1 MKATLKIASA
11 IASAAMIAAP
21 ANGTAT
27 LETIDPVPT
36 AQVAYETE
44 APEVPLS
51 AESVNS
57 ADIAA
62 EAGAIAADDLMTS
75 ETASIEDPCYDGGI
89 KVTTEEKVYYVKP
102 GEQKLYGD
110 TVITY
115 SHFQEVTEVKD
126 GRYISLSGWTPSDGD
141 WSYRFNLEE
150 VQYGSS
156 GKLPFTVEHDGV
168 AIGTPIA
175 CYYGELES
183 NGFTFTGEAI
193 TVSPAPN
200 CTYVYSDGWCA
211 MILNSVTYPEWKYSG
226 GNGLFPDYADYHLAA
241 YGGDHWVIA
250 TSNAPEITYGGE
262 EQTFSDIDDVVTA
275 LKAYAQPFCG
285 ISDPHYGGIEWATKA
300 VEDWDD
306 NAAILSG
313 KLNGTP
319 FTIEIDNIDPL
330 GFSGE
335 CDWSGVFVPSDFVT
349 HQNDSILHW
358 CNYAISVDAKSNV
371 CVVNTQT
378 GESRSFQLEG
388 PANADTSVFLIT
400 VTDGK
405 HGNAFTARPE
415 LVEFVYA
422 LDMMG

>member
-1 MKATLKIASA
+1 MKTTLRIASA

-27 LETIDPVPT
+27 LEAIDPAPT
-36 AQVAYETE
+36 AQVVYEAET
-44 APEVPLS
+44 PEVPLS
-51 AESVNS
+51 TESVNS
-57 ADIAA
+57 TDITA
-62 EAGAIAADDLMTS
+62 EAGAIATDDLKVS
-75 ETASIEDPCYDGGI
+75 GTADIEDPCYNGGI
-89 KVTTEEKVYYVKP
+89 ATTEKTYYVRP
-102 GEQKLYGD
+102 GDQKLYGEHVF
-110 TVITY
+110 TF
-115 SHFQEVTEVKD
+115 SHFQMITEVID
-126 GRYISLSGWTPSDGD
+126 GKFITLSGWTPTYGD
-141 WSYRFNLEE
+141 WRYCFEE
-150 VQYGSS
+150 QDAKCSIAGT
-156 GKLPFTVEHDGV
+156 LPFTVEHDGV
-168 AIGTPIA
+168 AIGMPIA

-183 NGFTFTGEAI
+183 DGFTFTGEAI

-200 CTYVYSDGWCA
+200 CTYVYSDGWSA

-250 TSNAPEITYGGE
+250 TSDAPEITYGGE
-262 EQTFSDIDDVVTA
+262 EETFSDIDDVIAA
-275 LKAYAQPFCG
+275 LKAYTQPLCG
-285 ISDPHYGGIEWATKA
+285 ISDPHYGGIEWAAKA

-388 PANADTSVFLIT
+388 PADANTSVFLIT

-422 LDMMG
+422 LDMMD